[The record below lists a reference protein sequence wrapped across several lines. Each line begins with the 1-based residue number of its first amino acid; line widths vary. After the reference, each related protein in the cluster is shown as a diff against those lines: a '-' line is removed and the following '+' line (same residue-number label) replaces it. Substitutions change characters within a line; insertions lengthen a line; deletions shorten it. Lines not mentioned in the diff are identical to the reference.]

1 MTTTL
6 VIRHRIGDFDT
17 WLDVYRGFA
26 DIQREG
32 GVRAHMALRSADDPA
47 DILVTHTFATREEAE
62 TYLQDARLAPAMAE
76 ATVDEGSVRIEFFEQ
91 VSSGP

>member
-17 WLDVYRGFA
+17 WLEVYRGFA

-32 GVRAHMALRSADDPA
+32 GVRAHMALRAEEDPA

-62 TYLQDARLAPAMAE
+62 AYLQDERLAAAMAD
-76 ATVDEGSVRIEFFEQ
+76 ATVDDASVSIEFYEE
-91 VSSGP
+91 VAAGP